1 MGKGDRKG
9 KFKPFP
15 EVAAIPHRKARGRQR
30 MAQIRDKPDT
40 AAMQTVLT
48 ARKARGAPDD
58 DAARDPLHGSDIGRC
73 IMHMIGK
80 DDRREVSDA
89 WASLSSAWANYCARI
104 LGIQQGPQCATITM
118 TPEPMQTDPSLR
130 VDTRTPAEKDMA
142 AKRAY
147 ETWTARIAALPTPM
161 HAWAIRGAL
170 HGFTG
175 DGALWHDCKPTS
187 KGRVAVAA
195 LRMLAKGR

>member
-1 MGKGDRKG
+1 MGKGDRKAR
-9 KFKPFP
+9 PLP

-58 DAARDPLHGSDIGRC
+58 DAARDPLYGSDIGRC
-73 IMHMIGK
+73 MKYLIDP
-80 DDRREVSDA
+80 DDVPQVADA

-104 LGIQQGPQCATITM
+104 LGIQPGPQCATITM

-147 ETWTARIAALPTPM
+147 EAWTARIAALPTPM

-175 DGALWHDCKPTS
+175 DGALWHDCAPTS

-195 LRMLAKGR
+195 LRMLAQRC

>member
-1 MGKGDRKG
+1 
-9 KFKPFP
+9 
-15 EVAAIPHRKARGRQR
+15 

-58 DAARDPLHGSDIGRC
+58 DAARDPLYGSDIGRC
-73 IMHMIGK
+73 IKYLIAPN
-80 DDRREVSDA
+80 DIPEVADA
-89 WASLSSAWANYCARI
+89 WASLSSAWANYCTRI
-104 LGIQQGPQCATITM
+104 LGIQPGPQCATITM

-147 ETWTARIAALPTPM
+147 YAWIARIAALPTPQ
-161 HAWAIRGAL
+161 HAWAIRSTL
-170 HGFTG
+170 RGFAG
-175 DGALWHDCKPTS
+175 DGALWHDCNPTS
-187 KGRVAVAA
+187 KGRVAVAS
-195 LRMLAKGR
+195 LRMLAGK